1 MTSIEVLRALGN
13 EYNPE
18 ILRSADEPMS
28 AKEFSEYL
36 DVPIATCYR
45 RIEELTEVGLLEH
58 HDRVLIDGQRR
69 TSVYRRDVDLIEISF
84 SGSDIQIE
92 MEARS
97 TVQNKLDNVW
107 RQLSES

>member
-1 MTSIEVLRALGN
+1 MTSIEVLRALGK

-28 AKEFSEYL
+28 AKEFSEHL

-45 RIEELTEVGLLEH
+45 RIEELTEAGLLEH

-69 TSVYRRDVDLIEISF
+69 TSVYRREVDLIEISF
-84 SGSDIQIE
+84 DGTDIDVDLE
-92 MEARS
+92 TRA